1 MVVPKEEFESI
12 TKILQQKFTAPQ
24 FGCEFQNNICSFN
37 MTCKEV
43 SAKLQPLSIQFGDE
57 WYFNIPSADLL
68 YSPTPDNQTCILGIQ
83 GGDSTLNTFVI
94 GDTFLRSFISV
105 YDYENK
111 QVGLVLHKNS
121 RAYVNNPNQPEEKG
135 GMSGWLIFLI
145 VLVVLAVLAVAG
157 YLGYKAYKKKIA
169 GGLS

>member
-1 MVVPKEEFESI
+1 
-12 TKILQQKFTAPQ
+12 
-24 FGCEFQNNICSFN
+24 
-37 MTCKEV
+37 MTCKDV
-43 SAKLQPLSIQFGDE
+43 AAKLQPLSIQFSDE

-68 YSPTPDNQTCILGIQ
+68 YSPTQDNLTCILGVQ

-135 GMSGWLIFLI
+135 GMSGWIIFLI
-145 VLVVLAVLAVAG
+145 VLVVLGFLGVAG
-157 YLGYKAYKKKIA
+157 YFGYKAYRKRVDGELKS
-169 GGLS
+169 GVSYTE